1 MKLQEALQVIAMMIV
16 QNDVSSRVD
25 DEIYQKVI
33 DIAQGEEIEVE

>member
-25 DEIYQKVI
+25 KEIYQKVI

>member
-1 MKLQEALQVIAMMIV
+1 MKLQEALQAIAMMMV

-25 DEIYQKVI
+25 DETYQKVI